1 MSYDD
6 FPDVIG
12 PSYPIEK
19 SVEPRVKRASFG
31 DGYTQ
36 ESPDGLNPLLHTWNL
51 VWDVVTY
58 DERTTITTFLK
69 DKLGCIPFNW
79 VDGAGTTHLVKC
91 PTWTE
96 INFEPTL
103 YKITAT
109 FKQTPI

>member
-1 MSYDD
+1 MTES

-12 PSYPIEK
+12 PSYPVEK
-19 SVEPRVKRASFG
+19 SVEPRVKRAQFG

-36 ESPDGLNPLLHTWNL
+36 EAPDGLNPLLHTWNL
-51 VWDVVTY
+51 NWDVVTY

-69 DKLGCIPFNW
+69 ARNGCESFYWI
-79 VDGAGTTHLVKC
+79 DGAGTTHLVKC

-96 INFEPTL
+96 SNIEPTL